1 MAIHIG
7 RVKPIRRHSKIS
19 TCYEIGQ
26 QADHHQLKRLLIEA
40 SVTSSLLCPI
50 NGYQHTFRC
59 SVRSMVSPVSLP
71 FDINTPLL
79 LYPTD
84 GYQHNIGTSTELRFS
99 GRQMVYHI
107 AISPKSRHALK
118 TASRPPFGTPT
129 DRSLCHIFV
138 ALSDQWISTHLSLL
152 CT

>member
-26 QADHHQLKRLLIEA
+26 QADHHQLERLLIEA

-59 SVRSMVSPVSLP
+59 SVRSMVSPISLP
-71 FDINTPLL
+71 FDINTP
-79 LYPTD
+79 
-84 GYQHNIGTSTELRFS
+84 S
-99 GRQMVYHI
+99 
-107 AISPKSRHALK
+107 
-118 TASRPPFGTPT
+118 
-129 DRSLCHIFV
+129 V
-138 ALSDQWISTHLSLL
+138 ALSDRRISTPSLGL
-152 CT
+152 PVNVNDYKTSTCHELGPQADYHY